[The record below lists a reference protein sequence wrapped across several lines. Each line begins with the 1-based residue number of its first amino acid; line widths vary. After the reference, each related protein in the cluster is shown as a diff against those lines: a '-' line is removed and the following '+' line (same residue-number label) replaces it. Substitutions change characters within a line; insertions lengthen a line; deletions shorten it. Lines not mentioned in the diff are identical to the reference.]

1 MAACHYEFLIVL
13 GGICYEEPA
22 EDVLCVRMQAKR
34 HELWQRDFHLRN
46 YEKSSHHRLFT
57 DATVTVGGLNF
68 QLHKHVLATGSPIFA
83 RMFSSEIQEGK
94 TGSIVIDDMSAAT
107 FRLMV
112 SYLYRTI
119 DPYLPMNQA
128 VDLLVASDKYGM
140 TGLHASCIGIVTDHL
155 GRLQR
160 DHRVEVEELYE
171 YATAIGNELIAKMCR
186 KYLLTASRLS
196 LCTLEIISTL
206 LMTSS
211 SEREGAS
218 SAPSAAAANTEEE
231 EEEVDDIGDQLNV
244 DQLDSF
250 WIEELQEAK
259 PQLPVPQDSL
269 DGRRAGAFK
278 ALWPD
283 SAQHSAILASE
294 HLSSRMAGGSVPSVR
309 GHHKH
314 AQVDAVG
321 LGVILSK
328 GLVNMSDDSSLS
340 RHDSSLSS
348 DTGRSTI
355 QSGELVSD
363 IKGSADKGWAALS
376 STGVPSR
383 TSGGLTI
390 DSAASSS
397 RGHNNLIKW
406 GDASTSANSETICG
420 AGDAVGSCTYG
431 DSELDGCTAASNSS
445 IKASWP
451 DSARHSAI
459 LASEYLSSRMAGG
472 SVPSVRGHHKHAQV
486 DAVGL
491 GVILS
496 KGLVDTSGM
505 GKQPDRAA
513 VDSCSD
519 RQPCHEWNFLCRCSA
534 AEPACHIRPPDR
546 PGSQPRQVL
555 VSEGCGGS
563 WPAAQ
568 GLRGY

>member
-269 DGRRAGAFK
+269 DVQAAVN
-278 ALWPD
+278 P
-283 SAQHSAILASE
+283 QHPE
-294 HLSSRMAGGSVPSVR
+294 GGLSS
-309 GHHKH
+309 H
-314 AQVDAVG
+314 
-321 LGVILSK
+321 
-328 GLVNMSDDSSLS
+328 NNSLS
-340 RHDSSLSS
+340 SHDNSLSSHDNSLSSHNNSLSS
-348 DTGRSTI
+348 D
-355 QSGELVSD
+355 D
-363 IKGSADKGWAALS
+363 GSSL
-376 STGVPSR
+376 
-383 TSGGLTI
+383 
-390 DSAASSS
+390 
-397 RGHNNLIKW
+397 
-406 GDASTSANSETICG
+406 
-420 AGDAVGSCTYG
+420 
-431 DSELDGCTAASNSS
+431 SELDGGAASSNSS
-445 IKASWP
+445 STKLSSVNTGLAVAPQPLLEYPVGALKAS
-451 DSARHSAI
+451 AGA
-459 LASEYLSSRMAGG
+459 ESRG
-472 SVPSVRGHHKHAQV
+472 
-486 DAVGL
+486 
-491 GVILS
+491 I
-496 KGLVDTSGM
+496 
-505 GKQPDRAA
+505 
-513 VDSCSD
+513 
-519 RQPCHEWNFLCRCSA
+519 
-534 AEPACHIRPPDR
+534 
-546 PGSQPRQVL
+546 
-555 VSEGCGGS
+555 
-563 WPAAQ
+563 
-568 GLRGY
+568 